1 MNVAVLKT
9 LTAFC
14 IAIVFCFHISFGQQV
29 IDIAIALEIATKN
42 NGYIAS
48 ASQKTQGK
56 EQLALQQKAFFN
68 PKIKTTFGDEKKE
81 EIEQEIAFYSKRQ
94 KAYNIANYDAKI
106 AGQQAVRTSLE
117 VKAEVIRRMYRY
129 IILFKKHALAEA
141 RIQRFKHLQTYI
153 NSRIFASPQKK
164 VQKHIVETRLSLVAK
179 QLIELEAQERM
190 AWNELNLFLDIDI
203 ANAIIQLPF
212 FINPHIIN
220 IDKIKEQAI
229 NLNPE
234 LNIAKN
240 EMEQIKSQLNLAK
253 IETMPDVIFGLSR
266 VNPTTNQN
274 TATQSFTLG
283 ASVPLFNQNK
293 SKIAGLKTLQL
304 SSQTKYNFDIKVLQN
319 NLKSLF
325 ILYNQQK
332 DVLNIIPISKISQG
346 LKNLKEADANFL
358 RDTIEFLNYI
368 EFDMQSYDLFFAVL
382 DAQYNYIDSY
392 LDIMLLS
399 GNVDIS
405 DFIDNQGYILVQNTQ
420 DELNDLN

>member
-1 MNVAVLKT
+1 MSALLLKT

-14 IAIVFCFHISFGQQV
+14 IGIFFCLHTSFGKQV
-29 IDIAIALEIATKN
+29 IDLEKALEIATKN

-48 ASQKTQGK
+48 ASQKTKGK
-56 EQLALQQKAFFN
+56 EQIALQQKAFFN

-129 IILFKKHALAEA
+129 IILFKKHALAEL
-141 RIQRFKHLQTYI
+141 RIQRFKNLQTYI

-164 VQKHIVETRLSLVAK
+164 VQKHIVETRLSLVAR

-203 ANAIIQLPF
+203 GNAIIQLPF

-253 IETMPDVIFGLSR
+253 IETMPDLIFGLSR
-266 VNPTTNQN
+266 LNPTTNQN
-274 TATQSFTLG
+274 TVTQSFTLG

-325 ILYNQQK
+325 ILYSQQK

-399 GNVDIS
+399 GNVEIG

-420 DELNDLN
+420 DELKDLN